1 VSISNCSLSLYI
13 GIKSGSLQECKIDNK
28 GNVYNTLAGNP
39 QSVSPL
45 PYKDQLLPPT

>member
-1 VSISNCSLSLYI
+1 MGTRVVGNNIS
-13 GIKSGSLQECKIDNK
+13 
-28 GNVYNTLAGNP
+28 NVYNTLAGYP